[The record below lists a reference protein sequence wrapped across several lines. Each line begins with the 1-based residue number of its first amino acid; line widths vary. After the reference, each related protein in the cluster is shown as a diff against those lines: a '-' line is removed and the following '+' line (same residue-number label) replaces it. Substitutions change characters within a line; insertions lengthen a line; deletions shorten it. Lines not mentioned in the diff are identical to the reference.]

1 MSDNKNS
8 EIRREL
14 LKETV
19 EDLEDEG
26 KKGAPLNMILQVM
39 VHKEDFDEE
48 DIIDDLYDLTR
59 TVYAL
64 YEPVKDEYAVI
75 PENSIIIN
83 Q

>member
-1 MSDNKNS
+1 MSDNTNS

-19 EDLEDEG
+19 EDLEDDG

-48 DIIDDLYDLTR
+48 DIIDDLYYLTR
-59 TVYAL
+59 TVYA

-75 PENSIIIN
+75 PENSIIIT